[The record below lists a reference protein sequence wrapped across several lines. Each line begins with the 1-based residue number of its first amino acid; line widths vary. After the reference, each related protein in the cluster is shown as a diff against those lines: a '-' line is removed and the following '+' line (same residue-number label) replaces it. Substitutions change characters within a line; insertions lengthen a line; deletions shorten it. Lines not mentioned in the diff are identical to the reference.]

1 MINVENVKVVA
12 CIQARMGSSRLPGKV
27 MLPLD
32 GSHVLEHDVRR
43 VAFADSIDQIVVA
56 TTDKKRDDI
65 ITRYAQRVGAS
76 VYRGSE
82 DDVLERMY
90 EAANEHNADV
100 VVRATGDNPLVSPDF
115 IDTAVEELLDS
126 EVDYVSAHL
135 ERTFPC
141 EVTVEAFTFES
152 FSEIEAASDQPHQ
165 REHVTP
171 YYYENP
177 DDFNLHNVTS
187 DDIFD
192 KEYLRDR
199 TDLRLTLDEADD
211 YELLRR
217 IYDEIEYDEIVDLA
231 EAVEYIDQ
239 NELME
244 INQHVSQ
251 KSI

>member
-43 VAFADSIDQIVVA
+43 VAFANSIDQIVVA
-56 TTDKKRDDI
+56 TTDKKRDNI
-65 ITRYAQRVGAS
+65 ITQYAQRAGAS

-115 IDTAVEELLDS
+115 IDTAVEELLDG
-126 EVDYVSAHL
+126 EVDHVSAHL

-141 EVTVEAFTFES
+141 EVTVETFTFGS

-171 YYYENP
+171 YYYENSG
-177 DDFNLHNVTS
+177 DFNLHNVKS
-187 DDIFD
+187 DNVFD
-192 KEYLRDR
+192 EGNLHDR

-239 NELME
+239 NELMA
-244 INQHVSQ
+244 INQHVNQESV
-251 KSI
+251 